1 VLYGYLKTP
10 LYAAFFCTAV
20 LTACTTVQPSREDG
34 LTRCPESTTLIA
46 EIQGNSYR
54 SPLSGQQVSVKGF
67 VTLIQNGEGLY
78 IEEPG
83 SDGNRTASNAIFV
96 QSGKITAEIETG
108 SLIKVEG
115 TVSEIG
121 NDRDPQTALTD
132 IAEPVLCSS
141 GNALPLTDVSLPL
154 DEPSREALEGMRVR
168 VNDTLVVT
176 DVYQFD
182 QGKFTL
188 GGNGLQYVP
197 TEIDKP
203 GPATGRQFAKN
214 RASALPVLLPE
225 SLGFPTLLVNGDS
238 TDQLIGV
245 MAHDDRGKRLTLQ
258 SISTFSNRDFPAPEP
273 VTKDSLR
280 VVGMNLHNYFNG
292 DGRGKG
298 FPTPRG
304 AETMQAFQQQ
314 RDRIGAAIGVLGPHV
329 IAVME
334 LENDGFGPASAAQDF
349 IQLTNEATRESWS
362 VTRPENDNT
371 GTDKIAVGI
380 FYRTDRLK
388 AVGPSETLG
397 GPEFKR
403 SRQPQAQLFQQLPG
417 GETLLVV
424 INHLKSKGSCPDSG
438 ENANQKDG
446 QGCWNPMRKAAA
458 EKMSSWVKALAAS
471 KGTDNILILGDMN
484 AYRKEDPIGAIR
496 DAGFT
501 ELMEKNQL
509 PEYSF
514 VYSGQRGTLDYAF
527 TSDALLEHAQAHIW
541 HVNAAF
547 PVHME
552 LPEPWLRF
560 SDHDPVV
567 VDIRWRQSS
576 TSD

>member
-1 VLYGYLKTP
+1 MLN
-10 LYAAFFCTAV
+10 
-20 LTACTTVQPSREDG
+20 
-34 LTRCPESTTLIA
+34 RCPESTTLIA
-46 EIQGNSYR
+46 NVQGNSYK
-54 SPLSGQQVSVKGF
+54 SPLSGQQVSVKGI

-83 SDGNRTASNAIFV
+83 SNGNRTASNAIFI
-96 QSGKITAEIETG
+96 QSGKFSDEIEPG
-108 SLIKVEG
+108 SLITVHG
-115 TVSEIG
+115 TVTEIG
-121 NDRDPQTALTD
+121 NDRDPQTALTNID
-132 IAEPVLCSS
+132 EPVLCSS
-141 GNALPLTDVSLPL
+141 GNALSLSGVSLPL
-154 DEPSREALEGMRVR
+154 DEASREALEGMRVS

-188 GGNGLQYVP
+188 SGNGLQYVA

-203 GPATGRQFAKN
+203 GPATTRHIAEN

-225 SLGFPTLLVNGDS
+225 GMGFPTLLVNGDS

-258 SISTFSNRDFPAPEP
+258 SISTFSSRDFPAPEP
-273 VTKDSLR
+273 ISQGSLR

-292 DGRGKG
+292 DGNGKG

-304 AETMQAFQQQ
+304 AETMEAFQQQ
-314 RDRIGAAIGVLGPHV
+314 RDRIGAAIEVLDPHV

-349 IQLTNEATRESWS
+349 IQLSDNATLSNWS

-371 GTDKIAVGI
+371 GTDKITVGM

-417 GETLLVV
+417 EETLLVV

-458 EKMSSWVKALAAS
+458 EKMSAWAKELAAS

-484 AYRKEDPIGAIR
+484 AYRNEDPVGAIR

-514 VYSGQRGTLDYAF
+514 IYAGQRGTLDYAF

-547 PVHME
+547 PAHME
-552 LPEPWLRF
+552 SPKPWLRF

>member
-1 VLYGYLKTP
+1 MLYGYLKTP
-10 LYAAFFCTAV
+10 LYAAFFCAAV
-20 LTACTTVQPSREDG
+20 LTACTTSREDG
-34 LTRCPESTTLIA
+34 PIRCPESTTSIA
-46 EIQGNSYR
+46 KVQGNSHK
-54 SPLSGQQVSVKGF
+54 SPLSGQQVTVKGV
-67 VTLIQNGEGLY
+67 VTLNQYSDGLY
-78 IEEPG
+78 MEEPG
-83 SDGNRTASNAIFV
+83 SDGNRTASNAIFI
-96 QSGKITAEIETG
+96 QSGKLADEIEPG
-108 SLIKVEG
+108 SLITVHG
-115 TVSEIG
+115 TVTEIG
-121 NDRDPQTALTD
+121 NDRDPQTALTNID
-132 IAEPVLCSS
+132 EPALCSS

-154 DEPSREALEGMRVR
+154 DVSSREALEGMRIR
-168 VNDTLVVT
+168 INDSLVAT
-176 DVYQFD
+176 DVYQFN
-182 QGKFTL
+182 QGRFSL
-188 GGNGLQYVP
+188 SGNGPQYVP
-197 TEIDKP
+197 TEVDKP
-203 GPATGRQFAKN
+203 GPATSRQIAEN
-214 RASALPVLLPE
+214 RAFALPVLLPE
-225 SLGFPTLLVNGDS
+225 SMGFPDLLVNGDS
-238 TDQLIGV
+238 IDQLIGV
-245 MAHDDRGKRLTLQ
+245 MAHDARGKRLTLQ
-258 SISTFSNRDFPAPEP
+258 SISTFSNRDVPAPE
-273 VTKDSLR
+273 TAAQDSLR

-292 DGRGKG
+292 DGNGKG

-304 AETMQAFQQQ
+304 AETMEEFQQQ
-314 RDRIGAAIGVLGPHV
+314 RDRIGAAIRVLDPHV
-329 IAVME
+329 LAVME

-349 IQLTNEATRESWS
+349 IELSNKATLNNWS

-371 GTDKIAVGI
+371 GSDKIAVGI

-403 SRQPQAQLFQQLPG
+403 SRQPQAQLFQQLPD

-424 INHLKSKGSCPDSG
+424 INHLKSKGSCPDDG

-446 QGCWNPMRKAAA
+446 QGCWNPMRRISA
-458 EKMSSWVKALAAS
+458 EKMSAWAKKLAAS

-484 AYRKEDPIGAIR
+484 AYRNEDPVGAIR
-496 DAGFT
+496 NAGFT

-514 VYSGQRGTLDYAF
+514 VYSGHRGTLDYAF
-527 TSDALLEHAQAHIW
+527 TSDALLEQVHQAYIW

-547 PVHME
+547 PANME